1 MFAWHRFLVSANGA
15 VMSQLCWWFP
25 LVVFANGCSNS
36 SLPLTPTNPVAGTP
50 AVIPIPPLPNR
61 DAGNWTPWL
70 FTGWQP
76 GVGAP
81 LGPNATINAAVEI
94 GELCVSDIYW
104 QWGARA
110 CKRFVVSV
118 PSEGWLHGFLHW
130 DTTAHGF
137 DLNLIGEVVV
147 VQRSGRFATSDWHQV
162 DAHVFAKVEPDVY
175 DLLVLSYSDD
185 VRLPFQLRTELRGE

>member
-1 MFAWHRFLVSANGA
+1 MRQF
-15 VMSQLCWWFP
+15 MWWFP
-25 LVVFANGCSNS
+25 LVVFGYGCSDNN
-36 SLPLTPTNPVAGTP
+36 LPLTPTGASAHAVTP
-50 AVIPIPPLPNR
+50 GGPLPTR
-61 DAGNWTPWL
+61 DEGNWTPWL

-76 GVGAP
+76 AVGAP

-118 PSEGWLHGFLHW
+118 PSDGWLHGFLHW
-130 DTTAHGF
+130 DTTAAGF
-137 DLNLIGEVVV
+137 ALNLVGEVVL
-147 VQRSGRFATSDWHQV
+147 VQRSGRFATSEWHQV

-175 DLLVLSYSDD
+175 DLLVLSYSDE
-185 VRLPFQLRTELRGE
+185 VRLPFQLRTELRAD

>member
-1 MFAWHRFLVSANGA
+1 MR
-15 VMSQLCWWFP
+15 QRCWWFP

-36 SLPLTPTNPVAGTP
+36 SLPLTLTNPVAGTP

-81 LGPNATINAAVEI
+81 LGSNATINAAVEI

-137 DLNLIGEVVV
+137 DLNLIGEVVL

>member
-1 MFAWHRFLVSANGA
+1 MR
-15 VMSQLCWWFP
+15 QLCWWFP

-50 AVIPIPPLPNR
+50 SVSPSPPLPNR
-61 DAGNWTPWL
+61 DGGNWTPWL

-81 LGPNATINAAVEI
+81 LGPNAAINAAVEI

-130 DTTAHGF
+130 DTAAQRF
-137 DLNLIGEVVV
+137 DLNLVGEVVL

-185 VRLPFQLRTELRGE
+185 VRLPFQLRTELREE

>member
-1 MFAWHRFLVSANGA
+1 
-15 VMSQLCWWFP
+15 
-25 LVVFANGCSNS
+25 
-36 SLPLTPTNPVAGTP
+36 
-50 AVIPIPPLPNR
+50 
-61 DAGNWTPWL
+61 
-70 FTGWQP
+70 
-76 GVGAP
+76 
-81 LGPNATINAAVEI
+81 VEI

-130 DTTAHGF
+130 DTAAQRF
-137 DLNLIGEVVV
+137 DLNLVGEVVL

-185 VRLPFQLRTELRGE
+185 VRRHRTILDSLTRSRAIFTRSTITDSSST

>member
-1 MFAWHRFLVSANGA
+1 M
-15 VMSQLCWWFP
+15 
-25 LVVFANGCSNS
+25 
-36 SLPLTPTNPVAGTP
+36 
-50 AVIPIPPLPNR
+50 
-61 DAGNWTPWL
+61 
-70 FTGWQP
+70 
-76 GVGAP
+76 
-81 LGPNATINAAVEI
+81 EI

-130 DTTAHGF
+130 DTAAQGF
-137 DLNLIGEVVV
+137 DLNLVGEVVL